1 MRRRLIITCI
11 GATLFL
17 GGWGS
22 ALAAAL
28 CSHAGTHAGVAECCR
43 RKQSAGEAGHGT
55 EAAHS
60 THAQTGQHEHAAAAA
75 SSDPHDSHGAAG
87 EESDDAARAGV
98 KVGAQAG
105 GAGLCTH
112 CVERPSNLPPSEA
125 PTSKSSRGG
134 DRAQTAHVHH
144 DSVAPNTQPFAPPV
158 TPKQGSPPAP
168 PASRRHLLLGV
179 FLI

>member
-11 GATLFL
+11 SATLFL

-43 RKQSAGEAGHGT
+43 RKQTAGESGHGA

-60 THAQTGQHEHAAAAA
+60 PHGQAGQTSSSDQHDAHGSGEEPAAARR
-75 SSDPHDSHGAAG
+75 D
-87 EESDDAARAGV
+87 GV
-98 KVGAQAG
+98 KAVAQAG
-105 GAGLCTH
+105 RAGLCAH
-112 CVERPSNLPPSEA
+112 CVERPSSLPPSESPRA
-125 PTSKSSRGG
+125 KSSRGG
-134 DRAQTAHVHH
+134 DKAQQAHAGL
-144 DSVAPNTQPFAPPV
+144 DCVAPNTRAFAPPV

>member
-22 ALAAAL
+22 ALAAVL

-43 RKQSAGEAGHGT
+43 RKQSAGESGHGA

-60 THAQTGQHEHAAAAA
+60 PHGQAGQTT
-75 SSDPHDSHGAAG
+75 SSDGHDAHGAAG
-87 EESDDAARAGV
+87 EESAGAPRAGLRA
-98 KVGAQAG
+98 GALAA

-125 PTSKSSRGG
+125 PRSKSPRDG
-134 DRAQTAHVHH
+134 DKAQLAHAGL
-144 DSVAPNTQPFAPPV
+144 DCVAPNTHPFAPPV